1 MPPSSSG
8 PADPSDPPR
17 FSSQLHPFF
26 TEALARGAEL
36 REQKRREEVRRI
48 ASELR
53 AKRTVKVFAW
63 TKSGDPFACSFQ
75 NGFVWPYFNLSD
87 DVLEM
92 VGLFNASE
100 ERKLELYDAKGFG
113 YWTNVEAGHII
124 EVREGHSIFLR
135 SKDAEVC
142 RGLKEHLEE
151 FQRSAPHFYGHL
163 AHDRQGVRA
172 FFYDYEMGWDSELTP
187 RERDASATPS
197 GSSSSPSSPAS
208 PPSLPD
214 VIEKHPSSCR
224 PSHRHASPDDPAPS
238 PTAEPST
245 SNTESHTINSK
256 VWPRDFYVS
265 DIVTCFLSTK
275 TYVKRKGAAARTLDV
290 RFGEH
295 FPDIPFKSS
304 TYHDQHSVW
313 RNAPE
318 HLKRQFREAGRT
330 RNGRWSAFT
339 TAVWQYN
346 LKQAKKDV
354 IELSD

>member
-1 MPPSSSG
+1 MDGCGQNRLAPDCASQWCRKHCIALYQGTCPSKKHKRPGADTTVPAYTTVVPPPATLIAPPVTHIPPPAAAVVQAPPAATIMPPSSSG

-36 REQKRREEVRRI
+36 REQKHREEVRRI

-87 DVLEM
+87 DVLET

-151 FQRSAPHFYGHL
+151 FRRSAPHFYGQL
-163 AHDRQGVRA
+163 ARDRQGVHA

-187 RERDASATPS
+187 RERDASSYTIWFIFIS
-197 GSSSSPSSPAS
+197 
-208 PPSLPD
+208 
-214 VIEKHPSSCR
+214 IEPGF
-224 PSHRHASPDDPAPS
+224 
-238 PTAEPST
+238 ST
-245 SNTESHTINSK
+245 
-256 VWPRDFYVS
+256 F
-265 DIVTCFLSTK
+265 
-275 TYVKRKGAAARTLDV
+275 
-290 RFGEH
+290 
-295 FPDIPFKSS
+295 
-304 TYHDQHSVW
+304 
-313 RNAPE
+313 
-318 HLKRQFREAGRT
+318 
-330 RNGRWSAFT
+330 SA
-339 TAVWQYN
+339 
-346 LKQAKKDV
+346 
-354 IELSD
+354 